1 MIVSARNKRF
11 QRKFQFGRGNIW
23 SVASSILSKLLGKVS
38 SAAMKETVK
47 SVAKKTAQDI
57 GKQALQ
63 QVGNKGVKLAKD
75 KFSKLLA
82 SKTNKKSNVKTQ
94 LNEILAPNPFQ
105 GYGPS
110 VGNNLTE
117 GLGIKKL

>member
-1 MIVSARNKRF
+1 MLVSSRKNRF
-11 QRKFQFGRGNIW
+11 ERKFQFGRGNIW
-23 SVASSILSKLLGKVS
+23 TTASSILSKLLGRATS
-38 SAAMKETVK
+38 DAMKETAK
-47 SVAKKTAQDI
+47 TVAKKAAQDI

-63 QVGNKGVKLAKD
+63 QVGSKGAQLAKD

-82 SKTNKKSNVKTQ
+82 SKSNKKSKVKTQ

-110 VGNNLTE
+110 MGNTLTE